1 VALSFRNRNT
11 RKGRAN
17 GRTDWRR
24 NGATHQ
30 PTKFPTKG
38 SRHPGCRR
46 ARSLR
51 GGASAQGLGPREG
64 TGALQGEPGSDGE
77 NLYLGRLR
85 ETTRG
90 VRGTRRRGFH
100 GRESPVEPSLRGRD
114 PCRTTGNTR
123 RAPNLLELVHGGNV
137 YVAQTVSGVRESD
150 GREIGRERDRR
161 RHGSSL
167 GR

>member
-1 VALSFRNRNT
+1 M
-11 RKGRAN
+11 
-17 GRTDWRR
+17 
-24 NGATHQ
+24 
-30 PTKFPTKG
+30 G

-77 NLYLGRLR
+77 NLNPGRLR

-114 PCRTTGNTR
+114 PCRTAGNPR
-123 RAPNLLELVHGGNV
+123 RAPNLPELVRGGNV

-150 GREIGRERDRR
+150 GREIGRGRDRR